1 MALALHLLRDPCFD
15 ALITGESAFEDFPA
29 VLARLSHDPAGALC
43 HRIRYAH
50 QS

>member
-1 MALALHLLRDPCFD
+1 MALALDLLRDPCLD
-15 ALITGESAFEDFPA
+15 ALITGESAFEDLPA
-29 VLARLSHDPAGALC
+29 VLARLSHDPGGALC